1 MVLDRIGYVIVYVRS
16 VPVVAGFFKEKIGL
30 KPSYESGDWAEF
42 PLQGARL
49 AFHADDDAQPRVT
62 GIVFTVEDIHGVVRD
77 LAGRGVEV
85 SEPRD
90 IGVGL
95 EAWFSDPEG
104 NRYSL
109 FQPYS

>member
-1 MVLDRIGYVIVYVRS
+1 MLDRIGYVIVYVRS

-42 PLQGARL
+42 PLQGATL
-49 AFHADDDAQPRVT
+49 AFHASEDAKPRNT
-62 GIVFTVEDIHGVVRD
+62 GIVFTVDDIHTVAKE

-95 EAWFSDPEG
+95 EAWFADPEG
-104 NRYSL
+104 NKYSL